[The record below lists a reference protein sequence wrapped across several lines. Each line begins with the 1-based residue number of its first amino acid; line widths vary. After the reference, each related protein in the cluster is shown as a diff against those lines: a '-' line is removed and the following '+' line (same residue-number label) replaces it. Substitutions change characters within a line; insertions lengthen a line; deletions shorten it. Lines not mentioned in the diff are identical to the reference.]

1 MDFLDRSISK
11 IKSILDSSSLE
22 ERKSIIPLLLK
33 DNRAGVLN
41 LAKSYNA
48 KIAKYEAEEALQAQ
62 LTRIEHKLY
71 KQGFEMIAGV
81 DEAGRGALAGPIVA
95 AAVILPK
102 NVKIYG
108 LRDSKQLTPQ
118 KREILYNQ
126 IIEKAIAWS
135 ISQIEHNEID
145 ANGIQWAN
153 YNVLEKAV
161 ASLQPSA
168 DYVLSDGF
176 SIKSLSVPHLAI
188 TKGDALSLSIAAASV
203 LAKVTRDRIM
213 DEYDSQYPQYGFARH
228 KGYGTLLHKRA
239 LEKYGLS
246 PIHRNY
252 FVASFL

>member
-1 MDFLDRSISK
+1 
-11 IKSILDSSSLE
+11 
-22 ERKSIIPLLLK
+22 
-33 DNRAGVLN
+33 
-41 LAKSYNA
+41 
-48 KIAKYEAEEALQAQ
+48 
-62 LTRIEHKLY
+62 
-71 KQGFEMIAGV
+71 
-81 DEAGRGALAGPIVA
+81 
-95 AAVILPK
+95 
-102 NVKIYG
+102 
-108 LRDSKQLTPQ
+108 
-118 KREILYNQ
+118 
-126 IIEKAIAWS
+126 IAWS

-176 SIKSLSVPHLAI
+176 LLKSLSVPHLAI

-213 DEYDSQYPQYGFARH
+213 DEYDSKYPQYGFARH